1 MEVTKSSDGRST
13 NAYRH
18 GLTGHIQIRTRSE
31 QAAYDE
37 FCRGIHQSLAPVGA
51 LEISLAQSIADD
63 RWRLHR
69 AAALESDIFA
79 LVMSD
84 SAEAYPAEASTG
96 SPESD
101 EAMAQARAWLSRG
114 KSLNLLGLYENRL
127 NRHLEKNM
135 AELRRLQADRQAAFE
150 KALQEAELLA
160 LLAESDGQAFDP
172 VEDAASNVPS
182 NYVFSPSEFSGRF
195 TRNRRLA
202 RAKNQIP
209 APGKLPRIAA

>member
-79 LVMSD
+79 LLMSD
-84 SAEAYPAEASTG
+84 ADEVPTG
-96 SPESD
+96 TPESG

-114 KSLNLLGLYENRL
+114 KNLNLLGLYENRL